1 MKIELG
7 SFHGHSFTFHAALLM
22 MLCFLLQ
29 ACASTPMNALVSD
42 ARPAGCEQSLIY
54 DHVPAPKIASGVL
67 IIAVSELVRA
77 RPEARPYL
85 VGAFDRLLSALED
98 NELTYVELATIA
110 ADQISWVNQYFGDRL
125 LIYSAL
131 LGVFDRP
138 IPLYPCDRDLIR
150 KHLQKQRAALAA
162 LT

>member
-1 MKIELG
+1 MKIELR
-7 SFHGHSFTFHAALLM
+7 SFRGHSFALHAALLVL
-22 MLCFLLQ
+22 LCMVMQ
-29 ACASTPMNALVSD
+29 GCASAPMNALVSD
-42 ARPAGCEQSLIY
+42 TRPAGCEQSLIY
-54 DHVPAPKIASGVL
+54 DHVPAPRLAGGVL

-85 VGAFDRLLSALED
+85 VGAFDRLLSALGD
-98 NELTYVELATIA
+98 NELTYIELATIA
-110 ADQISWVNQYFGDRL
+110 AEQISWVNQYFGDRL
-125 LIYSAL
+125 LIYSDL